1 MIKLRLY
8 IFYQNMIYSKNE
20 AIRDTSHHDVKY
32 HEKLRS
38 LNKSY

>member
-20 AIRDTSHHDVKY
+20 AFRDTLHHRVIYAMVK
-32 HEKLRS
+32 L
-38 LNKSY
+38 KS